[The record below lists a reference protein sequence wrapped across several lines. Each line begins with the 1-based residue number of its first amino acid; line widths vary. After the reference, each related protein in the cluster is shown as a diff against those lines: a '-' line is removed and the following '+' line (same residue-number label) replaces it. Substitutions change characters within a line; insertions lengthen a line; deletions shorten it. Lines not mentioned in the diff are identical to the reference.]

1 MEEAHKA
8 VIWFVAMILVLMV
21 VLSLIGGYNFS
32 VVAPQVALAQNYKKI
47 VIPAGEML
55 EYMAQLPVIINSS
68 ALSAYFPEYI
78 FVSNGSGENVTSAIL
93 NILRMNASLVAP
105 GPYWEVANLAGFLL
119 ANAAAHRSFLI
130 LVTNGT
136 NWNNVTYYNMTLPFF
151 NASPLNISYPP
162 SVNVSAGSPTYRII
176 IKYSVTT
183 NVQVYYTQSEEL
195 VGCVTRQEGN
205 TTYVYEYYGYSI
217 SGTAY
222 LFANNNLINTQS
234 FSFFVW
240 YWGGAFK
247 YTIYGF
253 TTVPPGVSELVFGNY
268 SLTYWEGSSTQT
280 VQVGSTTY
288 IITKYYPVGPAI
300 QTYGYTFNWYE
311 YNVSVPIHIIVYN
324 GTNPRTQVGDNVYN
338 SRNIVANTS
347 FIMWSSAPQQSSS
360 TRIVTYDYI
369 QVGNYTI
376 QRTWDAGTVGVSSKV
391 YVQRS
396 GNTINYYLTF
406 SVAPKIAK
414 QPSWVF
420 EHVPQAEVYAHNY
433 AYDFLNGPA
442 YYYALAKILLENF
455 SVLQLFEIAHGL
467 QSFVT
472 LSNSSWPLA
481 TALRYGNGSL
491 MEIYYQIMPLLFNI
505 QYHNFTS
512 ENASILIGAFNVN
525 ISNRT
530 IIIENDTDSL
540 TGLSLGMTLRNG
552 YVNVSEVLI
561 NGTYPFYEWPNYGS
575 PPILFEAYPTGNYSV
590 EFLL

>member
-21 VLSLIGGYNFS
+21 VLSLIGGYNFT
-32 VVAPQVALAQNYKKI
+32 VVAPQVALAQDYKKI
-47 VIPAGEML
+47 VIPASEML
-55 EYMAQLPVIINSS
+55 KYMAQLPVSINSS
-68 ALSAYFPEYI
+68 ALTAYFPEYI
-78 FVSNGSGENVTSAIL
+78 FISNGSGENVTSAVLKIL
-93 NILRMNASLVAP
+93 GMNASLIAP
-105 GPYWEVANLAGFLL
+105 GPYWEAANLAGFLL
-119 ANAAAHRSFLI
+119 ANAATHKSFLI
-130 LVTNGT
+130 LITNGT
-136 NWNNVTYYNMTLPFF
+136 NWNNATYYNMTLPFF

-162 SVNVSAGSPTYRII
+162 SDNVTVGALTYHII
-176 IKYSVTT
+176 NKYSVTT
-183 NVQVYYTQSEEL
+183 SVQVYYTQSEEL
-195 VGCVTRQEGN
+195 VACVTRQEGN
-205 TTYVYEYYGYSI
+205 TTYVYEYYGYSV

-222 LFANNNLINTQS
+222 LFANNNLINSQS

-240 YWGGAFK
+240 PWGGTFK
-247 YTIYGF
+247 YTIYGNIV
-253 TTVPPGVSELVFGNY
+253 VPPGVSELVFGNY

-300 QTYGYTFNWYE
+300 QTYDYTFNWYE
-311 YNVSVPIHIIVYN
+311 YNVSVPIHIVVYN

-338 SRNIVANTS
+338 SRDITVNTS
-347 FIMWSSAPQQSSS
+347 FIMWSSAPQQSSPV
-360 TRIVTYDYI
+360 RIVTCDYI

-376 QRTWDAGTVGVSSKV
+376 QRTWDAGTVGVSSKA

-406 SVAPKIAK
+406 SVTPKIAK

-433 AYDFLNGPA
+433 AYDFLNGPD
-442 YYYALAKILLENF
+442 YYYSLAKILLENF
-455 SVLQLFEIAHGL
+455 SDLQLFEIAHGL
-467 QSFVT
+467 QSYIAIA
-472 LSNSSWPLA
+472 NSSWPLA
-481 TALRYGNGSL
+481 TALRYGNGS
-491 MEIYYQIMPLLFNI
+491 MTDIYYQIMPLLFNI

-530 IIIENDTDSL
+530 IIIENNTVTL
-540 TGLSLGMTLRNG
+540 TGLPLGMLLTNG
-552 YVNVSEVLI
+552 YVNISTVLQ
-561 NGTYPFYEWPNYGS
+561 NATFTFYKWPNYGS